1 MKVQSRRSFVVACAL
16 ALLLIFGWTA
26 VSVGADSVACARR
39 HTVQPGENL
48 TSIAV
53 FYGMTVEQLL
63 DLNTI
68 MNPDLIRVG
77 ISLCVST
84 ILPTTE
90 SPRSISTDPKL
101 PAAGQTSN
109 QSVALSIDY
118 IRRTDAADSVEFGTK
133 SGLVGLR
140 RLYPLESQGL
150 EIFENSAGLLT
161 ALGDQPVVFYGIQW
175 AGKGYALIEPAVTLS
190 VLRPPLSG
198 CPTPLRLGDEG
209 ILPDSAQLTVETQN
223 EPNIVFQIAALGHQP
238 GLGVTDECGSG
249 EPAFALAHSRTGGL
263 YRLLVVDQS
272 SAPAEAATPKST
284 NRFVIESRFVVTA
297 SQPSF
302 PLPHAVSRRL
312 VFELPS
318 TTGVVTGVQTLLS
331 TAEVGSVLLDRL
343 SPQPLYY
350 GVRLSDSGPFRLV
363 AIEDR
368 SLLTAIG
375 GTEDSAQSLINA
387 CDNRP
392 VADVLSGPDA
402 RLDRITAYLENDTG
416 LRLPFLIAEVA
427 YARDV
432 NDARGCDPE
441 EIAFVLR
448 PNQPG
453 DGYQLFILLK
463 DGGIGIP
470 GEFRAQNCPRWQDS
484 DGWQYDMLERIFGC

>member
-68 MNPDLIRVG
+68 VNPDLIRVG

-84 ILPTTE
+84 ILPTAE

-101 PAAGQTSN
+101 PDAGQTSN

-209 ILPDSAQLTVETQN
+209 ILPNSAQLTVETQN
-223 EPNIVFQIAALGHQP
+223 EPNIGLGHRFGQP
-238 GLGVTDECGSG
+238 VLIGLNQHGLGW
-249 EPAFALAHSRTGGL
+249 
-263 YRLLVVDQS
+263 
-272 SAPAEAATPKST
+272 
-284 NRFVIESRFVVTA
+284 
-297 SQPSF
+297 
-302 PLPHAVSRRL
+302 RRW
-312 VFELPS
+312 
-318 TTGVVTGVQTLLS
+318 
-331 TAEVGSVLLDRL
+331 
-343 SPQPLYY
+343 
-350 GVRLSDSGPFRLV
+350 
-363 AIEDR
+363 
-368 SLLTAIG
+368 SLLGRSAGQIDMGQQIVKQVERLCIEEPLGRGRTIG
-375 GTEDSAQSLINA
+375 S
-387 CDNRP
+387 CDEI
-392 VADVLSGPDA
+392 VMH
-402 RLDRITAYLENDTG
+402 
-416 LRLPFLIAEVA
+416 
-427 YARDV
+427 
-432 NDARGCDPE
+432 GC
-441 EIAFVLR
+441 
-448 PNQPG
+448 
-453 DGYQLFILLK
+453 
-463 DGGIGIP
+463 
-470 GEFRAQNCPRWQDS
+470 
-484 DGWQYDMLERIFGC
+484 